1 MQNTTNPASPYCL
14 VRKRASALMGATE
27 AWVWLSIGKLS
38 DTPGWSDRYLE
49 SIAASDEG
57 CAVILRLLDKL
68 EAGEPVP
75 VQLIWEREPTSPS
88 LLQLIK
94 GRLYEVRGGKRS
106 RVRLP

>member
-1 MQNTTNPASPYCL
+1 MSNSASPYCL
-14 VRKRASALMGATE
+14 VRKRATALLGATE
-27 AWVWLSIGKLS
+27 AWVWLCIGKLS

-49 SIAASDEG
+49 SIAASNEG

-68 EAGEPVP
+68 EAGEPIP

-88 LLQLIK
+88 LLQLVK
-94 GRLYEVRGGKRS
+94 GRLYEVRDGKRT